1 VVDPGRIL
9 EGLNDAQREA
19 VTTVSGPLAIVAGAG
34 SGKTRVVSHR
44 AAYAVATGAVAERQI
59 LLVTFTEKAASEMAE
74 RVRGLG
80 LAGVTA
86 RTFHSAA
93 LAQLRYFWPTRH
105 EGAPLPEVMADKWRI
120 VSPLARAL
128 PGGYRFTPSKDLMDE
143 IEWAKSRRLTPQTYE
158 LGSGARQPPIPM
170 NLFVRLFRDYERGKG
185 RRGLI
190 DFDDILGLTTDL
202 LEGDREAAQT
212 VRSRYSWFTVDEY
225 QDTTPLQ
232 ARLLEL
238 WLGDRRDICVVGD
251 EDQTI
256 YTFAG
261 ASPEHLQ
268 GFAER
273 HPGSRVIDLLE
284 NYRSSPQVLS
294 LANRLLASAGGV
306 KRLMATL
313 PDGPEPIIRTVGDG
327 EAEVTFIVERVRTL
341 LVEGVPAREMAV
353 LVRLNAQVEP
363 FETAFMRAGIR
374 YQVRGQRFF
383 ERREVRTAVRAL
395 EHLPEES
402 AGEDLVAAAREAWR
416 DQLGFDPD
424 EELVGREARERHA
437 ALSTLLA
444 IVTELAGPVEGSS
457 PGDRSRDAVLAELA
471 GRAEGEAQ
479 GDADGVELLTLHRAK
494 GLEWEAV
501 FIPSL
506 EEGLLPVS
514 QAGDDQEALAEERRL
529 LYVGI
534 TRARRHLTLSWARQR
549 PSATGRP
556 QTRTM
561 SRFLRSLGGS
571 ATRMAPDRGN
581 GSGGARAAR
590 STGGHPSTIAP
601 DGADAALLDALRA
614 WRRQRSAHD
623 AVPAYVVATDA
634 TLAAI
639 AVRRPRSERDLLS
652 VPGIGPAKVAKY
664 GVEILAIVEGR
675 AQAGGTSGRTSA
687 SMRPTCS

>member
-1 VVDPGRIL
+1 MVDPERIL

-19 VTTVSGPLAIVAGAG
+19 VTTVSGPIAIVAGAG

-44 AAYAVATGAVAERQI
+44 AAYAVATGVVPERQI

-80 LAGVTA
+80 LARVTA

-93 LAQLRYFWPTRH
+93 LAQLRHFWPTRH
-105 EGAPLPEVMADKWRI
+105 EGAPLPDVMADKWRI

-158 LGSGARQPPIPM
+158 QGSGDRQPPIPM

-190 DFDDILGLTTDL
+190 DFDDILGLTVDL
-202 LEGDREAAQT
+202 LEADGEAAQT

-232 ARLLEL
+232 AQLLEL
-238 WLGDRRDICVVGD
+238 WLGDRRDVCVVGD

-261 ASPEHLQ
+261 ATPEHLR
-268 GFAER
+268 GFAAR
-273 HPGSRVIDLLE
+273 YPGARLIDLLQ

-294 LANRLLASAGGV
+294 LANRLLASAGGA
-306 KRLMATL
+306 KRLVATL
-313 PDGPEPIIRTVGDG
+313 PDGPEPLIRAVGDG
-327 EAEVTFIVERVRTL
+327 DAEVAFIVDRVREL
-341 LVEGVPAREMAV
+341 LADRIPAREIAV

-363 FETAFMRAGIR
+363 FEAAFTRVRIP

-383 ERREVRTAVRAL
+383 ERREVRTAIRVL
-395 EHLPEES
+395 ERLPEDL
-402 AGEDLVAAAREAWR
+402 AGENLVAAARGAWR
-416 DQLGFDPD
+416 DQLGFDA
-424 EELVGREARERHA
+424 EEVPEGREARERHA
-437 ALSTLLA
+437 ALSTLL
-444 IVTELAGPVEGSS
+444 VLVSELAGPVDGGS
-457 PGDRSRDAVLAELA
+457 PGGASRDVVLAELA

-479 GDADGVELLTLHRAK
+479 SDADGVELLTLHRAK

-514 QAGDDQEALAEERRL
+514 QAGDDEEALAEERRL

-534 TRARRHLTLSWARQR
+534 TRARRHLVLSWARQR
-549 PSATGRP
+549 RSATGRP
-556 QTRTM
+556 QSRTM
-561 SRFLRSLGGS
+561 SRFLRPLGVAAQRSSVVRPG
-571 ATRMAPDRGN
+571 
-581 GSGGARAAR
+581 RAAR
-590 STGGHPSTIAP
+590 STGGRPSTHRH
-601 DGADAALLDALRA
+601 DGADAALVEALRA
-614 WRRQRSAHD
+614 WRRQRSAED
-623 AVPAYVVATDA
+623 EVPAYVVATDA

-639 AVRRPRSERDLLS
+639 AEQQPRTEGGLLA
-652 VPGIGPAKVAKY
+652 VPGIGPVKVAKY

-675 AQAGGTSGRTSA
+675 S
-687 SMRPTCS
+687 

>member
-1 VVDPGRIL
+1 MIDLERIL
-9 EGLNDAQREA
+9 TGLNEAQREA
-19 VTTVSGPLAIVAGAG
+19 VTMVSGPLAIVAGAG

-44 AAYAVATGAVAERQI
+44 AAYAVATGVVPERQI

-80 LAGVTA
+80 LARVTA

-128 PGGYRFTPSKDLMDE
+128 PGGYRFTPSRDLMDE
-143 IEWAKSRRLTPQTYE
+143 IEWAKSRRLTPRTYE
-158 LGSGARQPPIPM
+158 QDSGDRQPPIPM

-190 DFDDILGLTTDL
+190 DFDDILVLTVDL
-202 LEGDREAAQT
+202 LGADADAAQT

-232 ARLLEL
+232 AQLLEL
-238 WLGDRRDICVVGD
+238 WLGDRRDLCVVGD

-261 ASPEHLQ
+261 ATPEHLQ
-268 GFAER
+268 GFAAR
-273 HPGSRVIDLLE
+273 HPGARVIDLLQ

-294 LANRLLASAGGV
+294 LANRLLASAGGAKQLV
-306 KRLMATL
+306 ATL
-313 PDGPEPIIRTVGDG
+313 PDGPEPIIRACGDG
-327 EAEVTFIVERVRTL
+327 DAEVAFVVERVREL
-341 LVEGVPAREMAV
+341 LADGVPAREIAV

-363 FETAFMRAGIR
+363 FEAAFTRSR
-374 YQVRGQRFF
+374 LPYQVRGQRFF

-395 EHLPEES
+395 ERLPEEL
-402 AGEDLVAAAREAWR
+402 AGKNLVAAARGAWR

-424 EELVGREARERHA
+424 EEPEGREARERQA

-444 IVTELAGPVEGSS
+444 IVTELAGPDDGGS
-457 PGDRSRDAVLAELA
+457 PGGASRDAVLSELA
-471 GRAEGEAQ
+471 SRTEGEAQ
-479 GDADGVELLTLHRAK
+479 SDADGVELLTLHRAK
-494 GLEWEAV
+494 GLEWDAV

-514 QAGDDQEALAEERRL
+514 QAGDDEEALAEERRL

-534 TRARRHLTLSWARQR
+534 TRARRHLALSWARQR
-549 PSATGRP
+549 LSATGRP
-556 QTRTM
+556 QSRTM
-561 SRFLRSLGGS
+561 SRFLRPLGGAAQRS
-571 ATRMAPDRGN
+571 SVVRAG
-581 GSGGARAAR
+581 RAAR
-590 STGGHPSTIAP
+590 STGGGGTTHRH
-601 DGADAALLDALRA
+601 DGADVALVDALKA
-614 WRRQRSAHD
+614 WRRQRSVED
-623 AVPAYVVATDA
+623 GVPAYVVATDA

-639 AVRRPRSERDLLS
+639 VERRPASEAELLS

-664 GVEILAIVEGR
+664 GEAILAVVRGR
-675 AQAGGTSGRTSA
+675 A
-687 SMRPTCS
+687 

>member
-1 VVDPGRIL
+1 MIDLERIL
-9 EGLNDAQREA
+9 AGLNDAQREG

-44 AAYAVATGAVAERQI
+44 AAFAVATGVVPERQI
-59 LLVTFTEKAASEMAE
+59 LLVTFTERAASEMAE

-80 LAGVTA
+80 LARVTA

-93 LAQLRYFWPTRH
+93 LAQLRHFWPTRH

-158 LGSGARQPPIPM
+158 QGSGDRQPPIPM

-190 DFDDILGLTTDL
+190 DFDDILGLTVDL
-202 LEGDREAAQT
+202 LEVDEEAAQA
-212 VRSRYSWFTVDEY
+212 VRSRYTWFTVDEY

-232 ARLLEL
+232 AQLLEL
-238 WLGDRRDICVVGD
+238 WLGNRRDLCVVGD
-251 EDQTI
+251 DDQTI

-261 ASPEHLQ
+261 ATSEHLRR
-268 GFAER
+268 FAAD
-273 HPGSRVIDLLE
+273 HPGARVIDLLE

-294 LANRLLASAGGV
+294 LANRLLASGGGS
-306 KRLMATL
+306 KRLVAIL
-313 PDGPEPIIRTVGDG
+313 PDGPEPIIRAVSDG
-327 EAEVTFIVERVRTL
+327 EAEVAFIVEHVRDL
-341 LVEGVPAREMAV
+341 LAHDIPAREIAV

-363 FETAFMRAGIR
+363 FEAAFARARIP

-383 ERREVRTAVRAL
+383 ERREVRTAIRAL
-395 EHLPEES
+395 ERLPEEL
-402 AGEDLVAAAREAWR
+402 AGEDLVAASRGVWR

-424 EELVGREARERHA
+424 DVPDERDAGGGREARERHA
-437 ALSTLLA
+437 ALSMLLT
-444 IVTELAGPVEGSS
+444 IVTELTGPRDGGSPDS
-457 PGDRSRDAVLAELA
+457 GSRDAVLAELA
-471 GRAEGEAQ
+471 GRADGEAQ

-494 GLEWEAV
+494 GLEWDAV

-514 QAGDDQEALAEERRL
+514 QAGDDEDALAEERRL

-534 TRARRHLTLSWARQR
+534 TRARRHLALSWARQR
-549 PSATGRP
+549 LSATGRL

-561 SRFLRSLGGS
+561 SRFLRPLGG
-571 ATRMAPDRGN
+571 APQR
-581 GSGGARAAR
+581 SSVVRSRRAAW
-590 STGGHPSTIAP
+590 STGRDGSTHGL
-601 DGADAALLDALRA
+601 DGVDVELLDALKA
-614 WRRQRSAHD
+614 WRRQRSSED
-623 AVPAYVVATDA
+623 SVPAYVVATDA

-639 AVRRPRSERDLLS
+639 AERRPGSESELLS

-664 GVEILAIVEGR
+664 GEAMLAVVEE
-675 AQAGGTSGRTSA
+675 SS
-687 SMRPTCS
+687 